1 MRSLLVAFLFCWV
14 PLSVQAQ
21 SGASDASFPSSP
33 NASPILLR
41 DVRLLDGT
49 GQAAREHMTLILADG
64 RIQQVCSAGQSCPIP
79 EGATEVP
86 LASGTTVMP
95 SVISAHV
102 HLALLNAGGQ
112 FDPNAYTEPHV
123 IAQLQQYVRYG
134 VTTVVS
140 LGMNRDLVW
149 SIRDRQRAG
158 QLGSDQVGGA
168 TLLTVGRGIG
178 VPNGFPPNAA
188 APDQL
193 DRPATPAE
201 ARIDVDRAA
210 DHHADLIK
218 IWIDS
223 NHGKLPEMSDAV
235 VRAVIAEAHARGL
248 RVAAHIYALED
259 ARRLVTEGVD
269 ILAHSVRDAPVDP
282 DFIALLKSKGTW
294 YIPTLTVDQS
304 FFLFADQP
312 ELLDDPLLIAAL
324 PASQLAVLR
333 SPEYRNGIESDPA
346 TVQHRKDFAIAS
358 QNLKRLYDA
367 GVKVGFGTDSGA
379 TLARIPGYA
388 EHGELALMVRAGL
401 TPAQA
406 LGCATLHNAEML
418 RLSTGV
424 LKTGNRADLLI
435 VQGDPTADIDAV
447 NHIVA
452 VYHAGVRIALAP
464 GLDPVQ

>member
-1 MRSLLVAFLFCWV
+1 MLPA
-14 PLSVQAQ
+14 
-21 SGASDASFPSSP
+21 
-33 NASPILLR
+33 
-41 DVRLLDGT
+41 
-49 GQAAREHMTLILADG
+49 LIG
-64 RIQQVCSAGQSCPIP
+64 
-79 EGATEVP
+79 
-86 LASGTTVMP
+86 
-95 SVISAHV
+95 AHV
-102 HLALLNAGGQ
+102 HLALLDAQGQ
-112 FDPNAYTEPHV
+112 FDPSAYTEAHV
-123 IAQLQQYVRYG
+123 IAQLQQYERDG
-134 VTTVVS
+134 ITTVVS

-158 QLGSDQVGGA
+158 ELGGA

-201 ARIDVDRAA
+201 AKADVDRAA
-210 DHHADLIK
+210 GQHADLIK

-248 RVAAHIYALED
+248 RVAAHVYALED

-282 DFIALLKSKGTW
+282 DFIALLKAKGTW
-294 YIPTLTVDQS
+294 YLPTLTVDQS

-312 ELLDDPLLIAAL
+312 ELLNDPLLTAAL
-324 PASQLAVLR
+324 PASQLAVLL
-333 SPEYRNGIESDPA
+333 SSDYRNKIESDPA

-367 GVKVGFGTDSGA
+367 GVNIGFGTDSGA

-388 EHGELALMVRAGL
+388 EHQELALMVRAGL
-401 TPAQA
+401 TSAQA
-406 LGCATLHNAEML
+406 LACATAHNGAML
-418 RLSTGV
+418 RLNTGTLAV
-424 LKTGNRADLLI
+424 GKKADVLI
-435 VQGDPTADIDAV
+435 VAGDPTADIRAID
-447 NHIVA
+447 HIVA
-452 VYHAGVRIALAP
+452 VYHAGQLVTR
-464 GLDPVQ
+464 